1 PVRKTI
7 AELLHELG
15 DIPAHRVRAHPAP
28 GTATEADAIFATN
41 TQRPCELVN
50 GILVEKAMGV
60 PESFLA
66 SLVLQYIGPYV
77 RINKLGITTAPD
89 GMYRMLQGNIREP
102 DVSFTARSRKQG
114 GGQVGDWCP
123 DLCVEIV
130 SPSNTVAELDL
141 KRGEYFSSGCRLVW
155 IIDPRKRSVEV
166 FTETDTATRLIEPA
180 LLEGGTVLPGF
191 SLPLAELFGAFDE
204 GMQTTS

>member
-1 PVRKTI
+1 
-7 AELLHELG
+7 
-15 DIPAHRVRAHPAP
+15 
-28 GTATEADAIFATN
+28 
-41 TQRPCELVN
+41 
-50 GILVEKAMGV
+50 MGV

-66 SLVLQYIGPYV
+66 SLVLQYVGPYV

-89 GMYRMLQGNIREP
+89 GMYRMLHGNIREP
-102 DVSFTARSRKQG
+102 DVSFTAKSRKRVGAAQI
-114 GGQVGDWCP
+114 GDWCP

-130 SPSNTVAELDL
+130 SPSNTAAELEL

-166 FTETDTATRLIEPA
+166 YTQPDTATRLIEPA